1 MSFTATPKRGEMLLL
16 TARQLSRQCV
26 ASQTR
31 THRSIATASAT
42 ALRPCA
48 TRQSGS
54 HIINHNKNSSR
65 SVATFTPP
73 HQASAISIIKSEL
86 DTSSDEFKENERL
99 MGEAM
104 ARLEELT
111 RKVQLGGPPKA
122 REKHI
127 ARKKMLPRDRVTAL
141 IDPGTTFLELSPL
154 AGHELYPEAP
164 EVPAGGIITGIGV
177 VEGVTC
183 MIVANDSTVKG
194 GTYYPITVKK
204 HLRAQEVAKEN
215 KLPCIYLV
223 DSGGANLPHQADVF
237 PDREHFGRI
246 FFNQARMSAAGIPQ
260 VSVVMGPCTAGGA
273 YVPAM
278 SDESIIVQEQ
288 GHIFL
293 AGPPLVKAATGE
305 VVSPEDLGGGKMHS
319 SVSGV
324 TDYLA
329 VDDAHAIVL
338 ARRCISNLNW
348 PVENKQ
354 LTTSSP
360 NPTFAEP
367 LYPAEELLGVASTN
381 LRKPLPVHEVI
392 ARIVDGSVFAEF
404 KRDYGTTLV
413 TGFANIYGHRVGIVA
428 NNGILF
434 SSSAVKGA
442 HFIELCAQRG
452 IPLVFLQNISGFM
465 VGKDAEREG
474 IAKNGAKLVTAV
486 ACADVPKFTVVVGG
500 SYGAGNYGMC
510 GRAYS
515 PRFLW
520 MWPNARIGVMG
531 GEQLAAVMET
541 VGQKVDPELKARI
554 ERESD
559 AVYSSARLWDDGI
572 IPPAHTRRYL
582 GLGLRAALG
591 GRNEVAPGETK
602 FGVFRM

>member
-1 MSFTATPKRGEMLLL
+1 MSFSRSSKDVLL
-16 TARQLSRQCV
+16 LSRQL
-26 ASQTR
+26 TR
-31 THRSIATASAT
+31 PGFRAPRLPRSART
-42 ALRPCA
+42 
-48 TRQSGS
+48 
-54 HIINHNKNSSR
+54 
-65 SVATFTPP
+65 VATFTPP
-73 HQASAISIIKSEL
+73 HQANAISRIQTNVDPTSE
-86 DTSSDEFKENERL
+86 EFKENERH
-99 MGEAM
+99 MGEVM
-104 ARLEELT
+104 KKMQDLT
-111 RKVQLGGPPKA
+111 RKVHLGGSAKA
-122 REKHI
+122 REKHL

-154 AGHELYPEAP
+154 AAHELYPEAD
-164 EVPAGGIITGIGV
+164 VPAGGIITGVGV

-183 MIVANDSTVKG
+183 VIVANDSTVKG

-204 HLRAQEVAKEN
+204 HLRAQAVAQEN
-215 KLPCIYLV
+215 KLPCIYMV

-237 PDREHFGRI
+237 PDRDHFGRI
-246 FFNQARMSAAGIPQ
+246 FYNQARMSSMGIPQ
-260 VSVVMGPCTAGGA
+260 ISVVMGPCTAGGA

-278 SDESIIVQEQ
+278 SDESIIVENQ

-305 VVSPEDLGGGKMHS
+305 VISAEELGGGKMHS

-329 VDDAHAIVL
+329 VDDAHAITL
-338 ARRCISNLNW
+338 ARRSISNLNW
-348 PVENKQ
+348 PTK
-354 LTTSSP
+354 SP
-360 NPTFAEP
+360 STAAPVQNYAEP
-367 LYPAEELLGVASTN
+367 LYSPDELLGIASTN
-381 LRKPLPVHEVI
+381 LRKPLPIKEVI
-392 ARIVDGSVFAEF
+392 ARIVDGSEFSEF
-404 KRDYGTTLV
+404 KRDFGTTLV
-413 TGFANIYGHRVGIVA
+413 TGFAHIHGYKVGIVA
-428 NNGILF
+428 NDGILF
-434 SSSAVKGA
+434 AESSVKGA

-465 VGKDAEREG
+465 VGSAAERGG
-474 IAKNGAKLVTAV
+474 IAKHGAKLVTAV

-520 MWPNARIGVMG
+520 MWPNSRIGVMG

-541 VGQKVDPELKARI
+541 VGKADPELKERI

-559 AVYSSARLWDDGI
+559 ATYSSARLWDDGI
-572 IPPAHTRRYL
+572 IPPQHTRQYL
-582 GLGLRAALG
+582 GLGLRAAMS
-591 GRNEVAPGETK
+591 GRNEVKAGDTK